1 MFDRLELLIGK
12 DNLDKIKTKNILVV
26 GVGGV
31 GGNAVTSLI
40 RSGIEN
46 ITIVDFDK
54 VDVSNINRQEVAYL
68 STIGR
73 SKVKVL
79 KELILN
85 INDKVKVNDLELFL
99 DESNI
104 KDLFDNNKFDYVID
118 ACDSIK
124 TKEAIIKECLD
135 RDIMFVSSCGTGNR
149 LHPEMLKIVNLS
161 KTSGDPIA
169 RILRKWV
176 KDNRIK
182 GKIMVLC
189 SDEVPIRKGTTVA
202 SNSFVPPSAGLLI
215 SSYIINDIIK

>member
-12 DNLDKIKTKNILVV
+12 DKLDLIKTKSVLVV

-40 RSGIEN
+40 RSGIEH

-54 VDVSNINRQEVAYL
+54 VDISNNNRQEVAYL
-68 STIGR
+68 STVGK

-79 KELILN
+79 KDIIHD
-85 INDKVKVNDLELFL
+85 INDKVVVNDLELFL
-99 DESNI
+99 DETNI
-104 KDLFDNNKFDYVID
+104 KDLFDNNKFNYVID

-124 TKEAIIKECLD
+124 TKEAIISECLE
-135 RDIMFVSSCGTGNR
+135 RDIKFVSSCGTGNR
-149 LHPEMLKIVNLS
+149 LHPEMLKIVPLN

-169 RILRKWV
+169 RILRKWA

-182 GKIMVLC
+182 KKIMVLC